1 MLFFLQNKAIVTI
14 NARTSEILT
23 ANDMA
28 AELFGYS
35 TKTLIGIKMSQLFA
49 DVHKEKQEALVEQHI
64 EASGAVVMVNGK
76 VVSEQN
82 IAWYSLRTPPFD
94 LCFMTFIGSAIKA
107 DTLWASNFVD
117 FVFSHQSTSMFLQ
130 RKKILWNIIMQK
142 FSSLRQMKNSLCKSD
157 DTFFL
162 NSESWA

>member
-1 MLFFLQNKAIVTI
+1 MLRILLFFLQNKAIVTI

-76 VVSEQN
+76 VVSEWN
-82 IAWYSLRTPPFD
+82 ITCLIFFANSTIW
-94 LCFMTFIGSAIKA
+94 
-107 DTLWASNFVD
+107 
-117 FVFSHQSTSMFLQ
+117 FVFDYWVYNKSWHIVGIKFCGFCVKSSICKYVSAEKKNPVKYNNAEIFLSQ
-130 RKKILWNIIMQK
+130 TDEKLLM
-142 FSSLRQMKNSLCKSD
+142 
-157 DTFFL
+157 
-162 NSESWA
+162 

>member
-1 MLFFLQNKAIVTI
+1 MKVTACKGPLLKHAFAFCIVSTYFFVLQNKAIVTI

-35 TKTLIGIKMSQLFA
+35 TQQLIGIKMSQLFA

-76 VVSEQN
+76 VVS
-82 IAWYSLRTPPFD
+82 
-94 LCFMTFIGSAIKA
+94 
-107 DTLWASNFVD
+107 V
-117 FVFSHQSTSMFLQ
+117 
-130 RKKILWNIIMQK
+130 
-142 FSSLRQMKNSLCKSD
+142 
-157 DTFFL
+157 
-162 NSESWA
+162 

>member
-1 MLFFLQNKAIVTI
+1 MKLTGFKRPLLKDAFAFLLLQQTFFVLQNKAIVTI

-35 TKTLIGIKMSQLFA
+35 TQQLIGIKMSQLFA

-76 VVSEQN
+76 VVSMC
-82 IAWYSLRTPPFD
+82 S
-94 LCFMTFIGSAIKA
+94 
-107 DTLWASNFVD
+107 
-117 FVFSHQSTSMFLQ
+117 
-130 RKKILWNIIMQK
+130 
-142 FSSLRQMKNSLCKSD
+142 
-157 DTFFL
+157 
-162 NSESWA
+162 

>member
-1 MLFFLQNKAIVTI
+1 MKVTAFKGHHFALFLQLIFFVLQNKAIVTI

-35 TKTLIGIKMSQLFA
+35 TQQLIGIKMSQLFA

-76 VVSEQN
+76 VVSTC
-82 IAWYSLRTPPFD
+82 S
-94 LCFMTFIGSAIKA
+94 
-107 DTLWASNFVD
+107 
-117 FVFSHQSTSMFLQ
+117 
-130 RKKILWNIIMQK
+130 
-142 FSSLRQMKNSLCKSD
+142 
-157 DTFFL
+157 
-162 NSESWA
+162 

>member
-1 MLFFLQNKAIVTI
+1 MQTVSNFKTTFKGPLLIDALILRFVQCIILTYMCMYFFVLQNKAIVAI

-35 TKTLIGIKMSQLFA
+35 TQRLIGIKMSQLFA

-76 VVSEQN
+76 VVS
-82 IAWYSLRTPPFD
+82 LRWNTVFD
-94 LCFMTFIGSAIKA
+94 
-107 DTLWASNFVD
+107 N
-117 FVFSHQSTSMFLQ
+117 
-130 RKKILWNIIMQK
+130 
-142 FSSLRQMKNSLCKSD
+142 
-157 DTFFL
+157 
-162 NSESWA
+162 

>member
-1 MLFFLQNKAIVTI
+1 MGVKGLLIGSGELETEIKIIFTLNLLFFLQNKAIVTI

-82 IAWYSLRTPPFD
+82 IA
-94 LCFMTFIGSAIKA
+94 
-107 DTLWASNFVD
+107 
-117 FVFSHQSTSMFLQ
+117 
-130 RKKILWNIIMQK
+130 
-142 FSSLRQMKNSLCKSD
+142 
-157 DTFFL
+157 
-162 NSESWA
+162 

>member
-1 MLFFLQNKAIVTI
+1 MHFALLLQLIFFVLQNKAIVTI

-35 TKTLIGIKMSQLFA
+35 TQQLIGIKMSQLFA

-76 VVSEQN
+76 VVS
-82 IAWYSLRTPPFD
+82 T
-94 LCFMTFIGSAIKA
+94 C
-107 DTLWASNFVD
+107 
-117 FVFSHQSTSMFLQ
+117 
-130 RKKILWNIIMQK
+130 
-142 FSSLRQMKNSLCKSD
+142 
-157 DTFFL
+157 
-162 NSESWA
+162 SWHDGMYM